1 MEPLTLLLILGGAV
15 LVLVVVVLVV
25 LNRSWGDS
33 LPSRI
38 EVPTSYENLSTL
50 GSTSRPANLPDMSD
64 APPIDEDEL
73 AELAESTPPP
83 DPDAVP
89 TGGLMLIEHPLLL
102 QVIERSVQE
111 GGPAQEYVVRDG
123 NDVYLSLDLIRDPVQ
138 RRQAAEMIHRFQN
151 GNQVGVWE
159 IINLASTFGRRR

>member
-1 MEPLTLLLILGGAV
+1 MDPLTLLLILGGAG

-38 EVPTSYENLSTL
+38 EVPSTYENLSAL

-64 APPIDEDEL
+64 EPPIDEDEL
-73 AELAESTPPP
+73 AALAESTPTP

-89 TGGLMLIEHPLLL
+89 TEGLILIEHPMLL
-102 QVIERSVQE
+102 QAIERSQKE
-111 GGPAQEYVVRDG
+111 GGAMQEYVVRDG
-123 NDVYLSLDLIRDPVQ
+123 NDLYLSLDLIRDPVQ
-138 RRQAAEMIHRFQN
+138 RHQAAEMIHRFQT
-151 GNQVGVWE
+151 GKQVGVWE
-159 IINLASTFGRRR
+159 ILSMAQTFGRMR